1 MGGRTIA
8 PLVRLRLLG
17 LLGLRSDD
25 SGCLIVTERGS
36 ETAADEA
43 NFNLS
48 RRS

>member
-8 PLVRLRLLG
+8 PLVRLR